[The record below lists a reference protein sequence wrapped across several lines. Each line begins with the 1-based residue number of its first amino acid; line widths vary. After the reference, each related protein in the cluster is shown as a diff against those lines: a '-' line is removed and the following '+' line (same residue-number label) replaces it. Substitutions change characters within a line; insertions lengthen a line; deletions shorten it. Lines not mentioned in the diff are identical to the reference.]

1 MFLKIAAGRRAAGWL
16 GGGGG
21 GGGSVV
27 VRAEGNRGEDIG
39 SDFCVF

>member
-16 GGGGG
+16 GGG